1 VPKNASYR
9 CFYSILAVLKNK
21 IVPMTVAPSKRITF
35 WQRVLL
41 YELLFVALSFV
52 QASLAMYP
60 FKDQPSSS
68 LSFAFYTDAFFA
80 SLIVSVGYLLMLFFV
95 LRIKPW
101 LLQLV
106 VHLLLVGLLWFWI
119 DFGIFQDR
127 EAGWSTYTPQE
138 ALYATIEHSLWII
151 LLSGTLFLWGSYKV
165 QQQCSINA

>member
-1 VPKNASYR
+1 MS
-9 CFYSILAVLKNK
+9 
-21 IVPMTVAPSKRITF
+21 VAPSKQITF

-68 LSFAFYTDAFFA
+68 LSFDFYTDAFFA
-80 SLIVSVGYLLMLFFV
+80 SLIVSVGYVLVLFLV
-95 LRIKPW
+95 LRIQPW

-106 VHLLLVGLLWFWI
+106 VHLLVVGLLWFWI

-127 EAGWSTYTPQE
+127 EAGWSTYTTQE
-138 ALYATIEHSLWII
+138 ALYATRKHSLWII
-151 LLSGTLFLWGSYKV
+151 LLSCAFFVWSSWTISKR
-165 QQQCSINA
+165 SIKSSAVN

>member
-1 VPKNASYR
+1 
-9 CFYSILAVLKNK
+9 
-21 IVPMTVAPSKRITF
+21 MTVAPSKRITF

-68 LSFAFYTDAFFA
+68 LSFDFYTDAFFA
-80 SLIVSVGYLLMLFFV
+80 SLLVSVGYVLALFLV

-106 VHLLLVGLLWFWI
+106 VHLLVVGLLWFWI

-127 EAGWSTYTPQE
+127 EAGWSTYTTQE
-138 ALYATIEHSLWII
+138 ALYATVEHSLWII
-151 LLSGTLFLWGSYKV
+151 LLSSAVLVWGNCKV
-165 QQQCSINA
+165 QQQPSIKS